1 MVTTHS
7 FADFSVPV
15 SGRIQ
20 IGRCPSGDP
29 LYALARTKPVV
40 LALRV
45 MIGSAGK

>member
-7 FADFSVPV
+7 FADSSVLV

-20 IGRCPSGDP
+20 IGRCPAGDP
-29 LYALARTKPVV
+29 LYALTRTKPVV

-45 MIGSAGK
+45 TIGSVGK